1 MRLTHPKMRWAYS
14 MFSQG
19 CGEVACSK
27 VQAAQRL
34 MGARDEWSYGRKKCS
49 RGASLRGQGTPAFIL
64 PASAVSESGML

>member
-1 MRLTHPKMRWAYS
+1 MRLTHPIMRWANS

-34 MGARDEWSYGRKKCS
+34 MGHETSGLMEGKKCS

-64 PASAVSESGML
+64 TASAVSESGML